1 MRSGVGEIRSVWLVT
16 PSVRARSW
24 KLHGPSLPLIHKGI
38 PGGGDGR
45 KGSWPQLG
53 SSVDREDGCASP
65 WLDRSV
71 LLPKFLQKPNRGLH
85 LQQHDRFFLARDR
98 VSIACARQASAAP
111 SMRRNQTQSAHRPSS
126 RIL

>member
-16 PSVRARSW
+16 QSVRARSW

-53 SSVDREDGCASP
+53 SSVDREDGCASL
-65 WLDRSV
+65 WLDRS
-71 LLPKFLQKPNRGLH
+71 
-85 LQQHDRFFLARDR
+85 FLARDR
-98 VSIACARQASAAP
+98 VSIACAQQASAAP